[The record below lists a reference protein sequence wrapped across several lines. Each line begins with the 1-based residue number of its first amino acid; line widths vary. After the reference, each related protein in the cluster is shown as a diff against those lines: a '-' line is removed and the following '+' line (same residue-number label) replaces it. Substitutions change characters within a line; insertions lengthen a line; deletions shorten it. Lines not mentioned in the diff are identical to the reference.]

1 MLTLHIRPDGEHQVV
16 ARIFDGKR
24 LVGDPTVHPQLEQ
37 AIKAYGDAHFHA
49 PDVAA
54 SSAYDLWF
62 CGWTVGAVT
71 VDQMRDDAH
80 ALAQR
85 LVMLAAV
92 MR

>member
-1 MLTLHIRPDGEHQVV
+1 MLTLHIRSDGDHQVV
-16 ARIFDGKR
+16 ARVFDGKR
-24 LVGDPTVHPQLEQ
+24 LVGEPTVHPQLEQ
-37 AIKAYGDAHFHA
+37 AIKAYGEAHFHS

-62 CGWTVGAVT
+62 RGWTVGTVT
-71 VDQMRDDAH
+71 VEQMREDAH

-92 MR
+92 VR